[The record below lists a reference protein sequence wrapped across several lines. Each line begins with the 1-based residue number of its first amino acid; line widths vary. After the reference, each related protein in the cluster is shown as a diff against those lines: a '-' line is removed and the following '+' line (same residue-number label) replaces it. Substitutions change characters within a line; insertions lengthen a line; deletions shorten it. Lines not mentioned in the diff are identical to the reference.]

1 MCSLVKFIILYF
13 EIFLP
18 QQLKSSLIGTCSKK
32 AYFRNIPR
40 TRSNEKCPI
49 KMMSEDKWLRIKIDQ
64 NGDFGIIK

>member
-18 QQLKSSLIGTCSKK
+18 QQLKSSLIGAGPKK
-32 AYFRNIPR
+32 VCFMSIPR

-49 KMMSEDKWLRIKIDQ
+49 KMMSKDLWLRIKIDQ
-64 NGDFGIIK
+64 NVNFDIIK